1 MMTENTKVMKT
12 QLHDIAEGDN
22 LTTARRSHSH
32 EALAGAVPV
41 SAEGSACDITQ
52 HCPDCVPSDK
62 ATRKGGKRNRP
73 GRHKPDFKGY
83 TLEELR
89 LRRVVNQL
97 KIAAA
102 KDRLM
107 LMVSPQMKGEV
118 KTISGC
124 IRGFDSF
131 MKYFDIAMLAYGVTR
146 RVSGFFRRFSRRR

>member
-1 MMTENTKVMKT
+1 MVMKT

-22 LTTARRSHSH
+22 LTTCRTKHSH
-32 EALAGAVPV
+32 EALSGAHPATPV
-41 SAEGSACDITQ
+41 ADGACHTSGACHPPRAYKSKSRLTI
-52 HCPDCVPSDK
+52 
-62 ATRKGGKRNRP
+62 RKSRSK
-73 GRHKPDFKGY
+73 GRHTHFKGY

-89 LRRVVNQL
+89 LKKVVNEL
-97 KIAAA
+97 KVAAA

-124 IRGFDSF
+124 IRGFDNF

-146 RVSGFFRRFSRRR
+146 RVSGFFRRFSRHR